1 MGSLNEKKNVF
12 WKKSIKNLKIL
23 RILKTLKK
31 MLTLW
36 NLLNESGN
44 IDLASFNTIKSFKA
58 EKRCALTEKN
68 RLDDK
73 KNQFLVENCKN
84 EELCNKNENLN
95 LSAKSDKNLSLLE
108 KRNPNLCLS
117 EKKNKSLAL

>member
-36 NLLNESGN
+36 NLLM
-44 IDLASFNTIKSFKA
+44 
-58 EKRCALTEKN
+58 
-68 RLDDK
+68 
-73 KNQFLVENCKN
+73 
-84 EELCNKNENLN
+84 NLEI
-95 LSAKSDKNLSLLE
+95 LIWLLLIPSSLLRL
-108 KRNPNLCLS
+108 KRGVL
-117 EKKNKSLAL
+117 

>member
-1 MGSLNEKKNVF
+1 MEKINKKPENFKNF
-12 WKKSIKNLKIL
+12 KNFEENADPLEFI
-23 RILKTLKK
+23 
-31 MLTLW
+31 
-36 NLLNESGN
+36 NESGN